1 MDWSQTLEIISN
13 NLPLLVSALFNLILN
28 AISLILVLV
37 KTRARSLQKKVLNLS
52 DYYVEIDGKIYYL
65 NELKIQKKWK
75 NFFNFVLLS
84 DII

>member
-65 NELKIQKKWK
+65 NDLKIQKK
-75 NFFNFVLLS
+75 
-84 DII
+84 

>member
-28 AISLILVLV
+28 VISLILVLV
-37 KTRARSLQKKVLNLS
+37 KTRTSSLQKKVLNLS

-65 NELKIQKKWK
+65 NDLKIQKK
-75 NFFNFVLLS
+75 
-84 DII
+84 

>member
-13 NLPLLVSALFNLILN
+13 NLPLVVSALFNLILN

-65 NELKIQKKWK
+65 NDLKIQKK
-75 NFFNFVLLS
+75 
-84 DII
+84 

>member
-13 NLPLLVSALFNLILN
+13 NLPLVVSALFNLILN

-37 KTRARSLQKKVLNLS
+37 KTRTRSLQKKVLNLS

-65 NELKIQKKWK
+65 NDLKIQKK
-75 NFFNFVLLS
+75 
-84 DII
+84 

>member
-13 NLPLLVSALFNLILN
+13 NLPLVVSALFNLVLN

-37 KTRARSLQKKVLNLS
+37 KTRTRSLQKKVLNLS

-65 NELKIQKKWK
+65 NDLKIQKK
-75 NFFNFVLLS
+75 
-84 DII
+84 

>member
-13 NLPLLVSALFNLILN
+13 NLPLVVSALFNLILN

-37 KTRARSLQKKVLNLS
+37 KTRTRSLQKKVLNLS

-65 NELKIQKKWK
+65 NDLKIQKKWK
-75 NFFNFVLLS
+75 YFFNFVLLF

>member
-13 NLPLLVSALFNLILN
+13 NLPLVVSALFNLVLN

-37 KTRARSLQKKVLNLS
+37 KTRTSSLQKKVLNLS

-65 NELKIQKKWK
+65 NDLKIQKK
-75 NFFNFVLLS
+75 
-84 DII
+84 